1 MCRTEKTGWG
11 RARYPILAWLGIF
24 GGEGKKKG
32 LKIIE
37 GAGWPNSGRV
47 LGIQNMEIQIQLGRV
62 LGSREY
68 WGRYGECLGELG
80 NVG

>member
-11 RARYPILAWLGIF
+11 RARLSWPGLGF
-24 GGEGKKKG
+24 LEVKEKKKG

-47 LGIQNMEIQIQLGRV
+47 LGTQNMEIQIQLGRV

>member
-1 MCRTEKTGWG
+1 MGQGE
-11 RARYPILAWLGIF
+11 ASYPGLAWEFL
-24 GGEGKKKG
+24 EVKKKKKG

-47 LGIQNMEIQIQLGRV
+47 LGTQNMEIWLGRV
-62 LGSREY
+62 LGSQEY

-80 NVG
+80 NIG